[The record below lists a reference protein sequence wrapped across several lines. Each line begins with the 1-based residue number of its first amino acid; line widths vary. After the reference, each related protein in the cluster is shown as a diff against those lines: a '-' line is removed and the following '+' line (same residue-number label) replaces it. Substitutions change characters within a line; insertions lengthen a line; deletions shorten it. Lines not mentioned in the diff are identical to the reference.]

1 MILSANKS
9 NCLFWL
15 GRYVE
20 RGYLLLHLMRRAY
33 DEVLDLPAGL
43 IPESDLLRLLHFSQ
57 GETFTTSREMM
68 RHLYDS
74 ANPASLKSI
83 IGKMMDNAI
92 LLRPEIYTE
101 SFSYIEL
108 CHNLINYYSESN
120 DDNITDLQPIT
131 DYLLAFW
138 GSVLERVHG
147 RKRNLLMI
155 GKYVEQLD
163 MDARY
168 DYKLYRLKEVW
179 GQLSYYFKN
188 DADLFDMEQVELVD
202 ELLQNEEEYMQHNM
216 GYKSTLLKAIGL
228 MVKV

>member
-20 RGYLLLHLMRRAY
+20 RGYFLLHLMRRAY
-33 DEVLDLPAGL
+33 DELLDLPSGEF
-43 IPESDLLRLLHFSQ
+43 PESQLLHLLHISQ
-57 GETFTTSREMM
+57 GVEFTTSGEMM
-68 RHLYDS
+68 RHLYD
-74 ANPASLKSI
+74 ATNPASLKSI
-83 IGKMMDNAI
+83 IDRMMDNAI
-92 LLRPEIYTE
+92 VLRPEIYTE

-108 CHNLINYYSESN
+108 CHTIIDRCAESGEE
-120 DDNITDLQPIT
+120 NITKLQAVT

-179 GQLSYYFKN
+179 EQLGHYFKSDN
-188 DADLFDMEQVELVD
+188 DLFDMEQVKIVD
-202 ELLQNEEEYMQHNM
+202 ELLNNEEEYMQHSM
-216 GYKSTLLKAIGL
+216 GYKSALLKAIGL

>member
-33 DEVLDLPAGL
+33 DEVLDVPVEVL
-43 IPESDLLRLLHFSQ
+43 PESNLLSLLHYSQ
-57 GETFTTSREMM
+57 GVRFTTSREMM
-68 RHLYDS
+68 HHLYDS
-74 ANPASLKSI
+74 SNPASLKSI
-83 IGKMMDNAI
+83 IDRMMDNAI

-108 CHNLINYYSESN
+108 CHNIINYCSERK
-120 DDNITDLQPIT
+120 DENITDLQPIT

-179 GQLSYYFKN
+179 EQLGNYFVS
-188 DADLFDMEQVELVD
+188 DIDLFDMDQVKRVD
-202 ELLQNEEEYMQHNM
+202 SMLRNDEEYARHDRA
-216 GYKSTLLKAIGL
+216 YKSALLEAIGL

>member
-20 RGYLLLHLMRRAY
+20 RGYFLLHLMRRAY
-33 DEVLDLPAGL
+33 DEVLDLPAGM
-43 IPESDLLRLLHFSQ
+43 IPDGHFLQLLHFYQ
-57 GETFTTSREMM
+57 GENFLTSREMM
-68 RHLYDS
+68 FHLYDPS
-74 ANPASLKSI
+74 NPASLKSI
-83 IGKMMDNAI
+83 IERMMDNAI

-108 CHNLINYYSESN
+108 CHNIISICSEKK
-120 DDNITDLQPIT
+120 DDNITDLQPVT

-147 RKRNLLMI
+147 RKRNLLLI

-168 DYKLYRLKEVW
+168 DYKLYRLKEVLE
-179 GQLSYYFKN
+179 QLGHYFKT
-188 DADLFDMEQVELVD
+188 DSDLFDMEQVRLID
-202 ELLQNEEEYMQHNM
+202 DLLKNEEEYAQHNM
-216 GYKSTLLKAIGL
+216 GYKSTLLRAIGQ

>member
-20 RGYLLLHLMRRAY
+20 RGYFLLHLMRRAY
-33 DEVLDLPAGL
+33 DEVLDLPVGT
-43 IPESDLLRLLHFSQ
+43 IPESRFLQLLHLYQ
-57 GETFTTSREMM
+57 GETFISSREMM
-68 RHLYDS
+68 LHLYDPS
-74 ANPASLKSI
+74 NPASLKSI
-83 IGKMMDNAI
+83 SERMMDNAI

-108 CHNLINYYSESN
+108 CHNIIDSCSERR
-120 DDNITDLQPIT
+120 DDNISALQPVT
-131 DYLLAFW
+131 DFLLAFW

-179 GQLSYYFKN
+179 DQLGHYFET
-188 DADLFDMEQVELVD
+188 DGDLFDMEQVRLVD
-202 ELLQNEEEYMQHNM
+202 DLLKNEEEYGQHNM
-216 GYKSTLLKAIGL
+216 AYKSALLRAIGQ

>member
-20 RGYLLLHLMRRAY
+20 RGYFLLHLMRRAY
-33 DEVLDLPAGL
+33 DEVLDLPAGVM
-43 IPESDLLRLLHFSQ
+43 PQSDLLRLLHFSQ

-68 RHLYDS
+68 QHLYDS
-74 ANPASLKSI
+74 STPTSLISI
-83 IGKMMDNAI
+83 IERMMDNAI

-108 CHNLINYYSESN
+108 CHNLINSYSASG
-120 DDNITDLQPIT
+120 DVNITDLQPIT

-147 RKRNLLMI
+147 RKRNLLLI

-179 GQLSYYFKN
+179 SQLSHYFET
-188 DADLFDMEQVELVD
+188 DSDIFDMEQVRRVD
-202 ELLQNEEEYMQHNM
+202 ELLKNEEEYMQHNM
-216 GYKSTLLKAIGL
+216 GYKSTLLKAIGS

>member
-20 RGYLLLHLMRRAY
+20 RGYFLLHLMRRAY
-33 DEVLDLPAGL
+33 DELLDLSSGEL
-43 IPESDLLRLLHFSQ
+43 SDSQLLHLLHISQ
-57 GETFTTSREMM
+57 GVEFTTSEEMM
-68 RHLYDS
+68 RHLYD
-74 ANPASLKSI
+74 ATNPASLKSI
-83 IGKMMDNAI
+83 IDRMMDNAI
-92 LLRPEIYTE
+92 VLRPEIYTE

-108 CHNLINYYSESN
+108 CHTIIDRCAERGEE
-120 DDNITDLQPIT
+120 NITELQAVT

-179 GQLSYYFKN
+179 EQLGHYFKS
-188 DADLFDMEQVELVD
+188 DSDLFDMEQVKIVD
-202 ELLQNEEEYMQHNM
+202 ELLNNEEEYMQHSM
-216 GYKSTLLKAIGL
+216 GYKSALLKAIGL